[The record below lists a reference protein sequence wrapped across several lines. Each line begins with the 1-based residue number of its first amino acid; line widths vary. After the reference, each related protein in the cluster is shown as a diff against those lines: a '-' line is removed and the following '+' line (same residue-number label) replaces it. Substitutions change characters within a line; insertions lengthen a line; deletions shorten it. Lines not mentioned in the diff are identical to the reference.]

1 MKVYYCKDNFEDM
14 MCCVYDAWASRAG
27 HDNVELKIEGE
38 FEYELFKEYILVECD
53 HDKFYKVIRS
63 IQSKI
68 SMDAYM
74 LVYRSAMSFER
85 ERLDWI
91 YRFLVDGFAQGRNIV
106 NDYRFE
112 SVRQINRMAK
122 KAGNESHLFLGFI
135 RFEQMQNR
143 VLYAEIEPK
152 CNVITMVAPHF
163 EDRLPDENWIIYDK
177 KRKLAAVHPARQKYY
192 IRSLDAEDA
201 DKIKDLYDNENYDS
215 LWRTFFNSIGIEE
228 RKNPRC
234 QQNMLPLWYRD
245 CMTEF
250 NKEKVVNNS

>member
-14 MCCVYDAWASRAG
+14 MCCVYDAWASKSG
-27 HDNVELKIEGE
+27 HDNVELKIDGE
-38 FEYELFKEYILVECD
+38 FEYELFKDYIMTECS
-53 HDKFYKVIRS
+53 HDKFYKVIRAV
-63 IQSKI
+63 QSKI
-68 SMDAYM
+68 SMEAYI
-74 LVYRSAMSFER
+74 LIYRTAMSFEK

-91 YRFLVDGFAQGRNIV
+91 YRFLVDGFKQGSDIV

-135 RFEQMQNR
+135 RFEEMHNR

-152 CNVITMVAPHF
+152 CNVLTLVAPHF
-163 EDRLPDENWIIYDK
+163 EERLPDENWIIFDK
-177 KRKLAAVHPARQKYY
+177 HRKLAAVHPSRQRYY
-192 IRSLDAEDA
+192 IAALTNDEVE
-201 DKIKDLYDNENYDS
+201 KIKSLYESDEYDS
-215 LWRTFFNSIGIEE
+215 LWRTFFNSIGIAE

-234 QQNMLPLWYRD
+234 QQNMLPLWYRN

-250 NKEKVVNNS
+250 NNQ